1 MERINVVVSD
11 KAKENLRMYKKLR
24 GFSSLDD
31 TLDDILL
38 VGLKEIATPYIEAFN
53 KLSFDKE

>member
-11 KAKENLRMYKKLR
+11 QAKENLRLYKKLR

-31 TLDDILL
+31 TLDDILR
-38 VGLKEIATPYIEAFN
+38 VGLKEISAPYIETFD
-53 KLSFDKE
+53 KLSFDLE

>member
-11 KAKENLRMYKKLR
+11 EAKENLRKYKKLR

-31 TLDDILL
+31 TLDDILR
-38 VGLKEIATPYIEAFN
+38 VGLKEIAASYIEFVD
-53 KLSFDKE
+53 KLSFD

>member
-11 KAKENLRMYKKLR
+11 EAKENLKLYKKLR

-31 TLDDILL
+31 TLDDILR
-38 VGLKEIATPYIEAFN
+38 VGLKEIAAPYIETFD
-53 KLSFDKE
+53 KLSFD

>member
-11 KAKENLRMYKKLR
+11 KAKENLRIYKKLR

-31 TLDDILL
+31 TIDDILL
-38 VGLKEIATPYIEAFN
+38 VGLKEIAAPYIEAFE
-53 KLSFDKE
+53 KLSFD

>member
-11 KAKENLRMYKKLR
+11 QAKDNLRAYKKLR

-38 VGLKEIATPYIEAFN
+38 VGLKVIAAPYVEVIE
-53 KLSFDKE
+53 KLSFDQE